1 MPSDNTIQGA
11 QFTINAKGQV
21 VPNTTDSSLQG
32 AEGSAGGAAGRAQEG
47 SGGADNS
54 AGVTASAPASPPPA
68 TTGAASGASGDFSS
82 MLGIYGLPPDVQNEV
97 NQIFAQTSDVT
108 EATALALAYV
118 RGTAWYAQ
126 TYPGIQAGISNGLIN
141 NEADYRAYVNQIDQ
155 LSQQYTG
162 QQATAA
168 QIAGYITSGYNP
180 SYVGNLFQGQATVA
194 ANSPQ
199 WQYESSQFGTGP
211 LTGAQQTAL
220 GNEKSGIDTS
230 LGQTLQNN
238 LNNSLTRLTKAFN
251 GVVATPQM
259 GLGSQGLNAPQL
271 AGQKQPSATGNA
283 DIAAI

>member
-1 MPSDNTIQGA
+1 MC
-11 QFTINAKGQV
+11 IN
-21 VPNTTDSSLQG
+21 N
-32 AEGSAGGAAGRAQEG
+32 
-47 SGGADNS
+47 
-54 AGVTASAPASPPPA
+54 
-68 TTGAASGASGDFSS
+68 
-82 MLGIYGLPPDVQNEV
+82 I

-126 TYPGIQAGISNGLIN
+126 TFPGIQAGLANGTISN
-141 NEADYRAYVNQIDQ
+141 EAGYRAYVNSLDQI
-155 LSQQYTG
+155 SQQYTG
-162 QQATAA
+162 SNIGSDQVVQYLT
-168 QIAGYITSGYNP
+168 AGYAPGY
-180 SYVGNLFQGQATVA
+180 VQNLFQGQATVA

-199 WQYESSQFGTGP
+199 WQYESSQFGGGP
-211 LTGAQQTAL
+211 MTGAQQTAL

-238 LNNSLTRLTKAFN
+238 LQASLTRLTKAFS

-259 GLGSQGLNAPQL
+259 ALGSQGLNAPQL